1 MPRLH
6 CDPDDSLFSREPH
19 RGHCPAFLSTKGIF
33 VAKKMT
39 RAASLVFL
47 VLSLTASVVGKQPA
61 PEILGLRLGM
71 SYSRAYARLNEI
83 GQFKSEDEGQQV
95 WTLSH
100 DKHYQYVII
109 GFDRDRNVRY
119 VTVLARPDGQPV
131 NYADVG
137 NLADA
142 KRSGGEGNLRYTWKA
157 NDKKGHFEYL
167 AIAKGKDPRNLTRYA
182 VKRLGVATDED
193 ERD

>member
-1 MPRLH
+1 MTRTALI
-6 CDPDDSLFSREPH
+6 
-19 RGHCPAFLSTKGIF
+19 AFL
-33 VAKKMT
+33 
-39 RAASLVFL
+39 VF
-47 VLSLTASVVGKQPA
+47 SLTASAVGKQPA

-71 SYSRAYARLNEI
+71 SYSQAHARLNEL
-83 GQFKSEDEGQQV
+83 GKFKSEDEGQQV

-100 DKHYQYVII
+100 DKHYQYLIV
-109 GFDRDRNVRY
+109 GFDHDRNVRY

-142 KRSGGEGNLRYTWKA
+142 ARSGGEGNVRYTWKA
-157 NDKKGHFEYL
+157 NDKRGHFEYL
-167 AIAKGKDPRNLTRYA
+167 AIAKGKDPRHLNRYA
-182 VKRLGVATDED
+182 VKRLGVSSDDD

>member
-1 MPRLH
+1 MR
-6 CDPDDSLFSREPH
+6 RA
-19 RGHCPAFLSTKGIF
+19 AFL
-33 VAKKMT
+33 A
-39 RAASLVFL
+39 FL
-47 VLSLTASVVGKQPA
+47 VLSLTALAVGKQPA
-61 PEILGLRLGM
+61 PQILGLRLGM
-71 SYSRAYARLNEI
+71 SYTQAYARLSEI

-95 WTLSH
+95 WTLRY
-100 DKHYQYVII
+100 DKHYQYLII

-142 KRSGGEGNLRYTWKA
+142 TRSGGEGNLRYTWKA
-157 NDKKGHFEYL
+157 NDKKGRFEYL
-167 AIAKGKDPRNLTRYA
+167 AIAKGKDYRYLNRYA
-182 VKRLGVATDED
+182 VKRLGVANDED

>member
-1 MPRLH
+1 
-6 CDPDDSLFSREPH
+6 
-19 RGHCPAFLSTKGIF
+19 
-33 VAKKMT
+33 MT
-39 RAASLVFL
+39 RAASLAFL
-47 VLSLTASVVGKQPA
+47 ILSLAVSGVGKQPA
-61 PEILGLRLGM
+61 PQILGLRLGM
-71 SYSRAYARLNEI
+71 SYSQAHARLNEI

-131 NYADVG
+131 NYTDVG

-142 KRSGGEGNLRYTWKA
+142 ARSGGAGNLRYTWKA

-167 AIAKGKDPRNLTRYA
+167 AIAKGKDPRHLNRYA

>member
-1 MPRLH
+1 
-6 CDPDDSLFSREPH
+6 
-19 RGHCPAFLSTKGIF
+19 
-33 VAKKMT
+33 MT

-61 PEILGLRLGM
+61 PKILGLRLGM
-71 SYSRAYARLNEI
+71 SCSRAYARLNEI

-142 KRSGGEGNLRYTWKA
+142 TRSGGEGNLRYTWKA